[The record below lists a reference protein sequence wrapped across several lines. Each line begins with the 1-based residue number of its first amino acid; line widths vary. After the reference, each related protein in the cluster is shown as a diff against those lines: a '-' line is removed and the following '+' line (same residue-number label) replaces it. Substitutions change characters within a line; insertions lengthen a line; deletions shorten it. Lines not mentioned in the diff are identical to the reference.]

1 MKISESSLRSMIRT
15 VLLEQELFNTSLPTP
30 DVPDVDD
37 PKALVATAF
46 AEWFCRP
53 DASPELGLDSTGK
66 RITDKSFIKKKVMSI
81 TAPINWDLIASIRKM
96 KKPDWQKNRSMVAEM
111 TKVLNELYKQ
121 GFIFRIEYY
130 LENNQPPTLKRLVPE
145 KPRESN
151 GFDSGLEGR
160 TLEII
165 HKMYHKDV
173 KAAPNPFKA
182 FIRGSV
188 KRQSDAADEI
198 REQFGTDYDS
208 QQAIKKELVKVGISP
223 DEADSISFSI
233 INGDV

>member
-1 MKISESSLRSMIRT
+1 MKISESYLRSMIRT
-15 VLLEQELFNTSLPTP
+15 VLVEQELFDTSLPTP
-30 DVPDVDD
+30 DKSGVDD
-37 PKALVATAF
+37 PKGIVATAF

-81 TAPINWDLIASIRKM
+81 TAPIDWDLIVSIRKM
-96 KKPDWQKNRSMVAEM
+96 KKPDWQKNRDMVAEM

-145 KPRESN
+145 KPRELT
-151 GFDSGLEGR
+151 GIDSGLEGR

-165 HKMYHKDV
+165 HKMYRGNEKPG
-173 KAAPNPFKA
+173 PNPFGT
-182 FIRGSV
+182 FLRGST
-188 KRQSDAADEI
+188 KRRSQAADEI
-198 REQFGTDYDS
+198 REQFGTDFES
-208 QQAIKKELVKVGISP
+208 QTAIKKELVKAGASP
-223 DEADSISFSI
+223 DEAEAMSFDI